1 MAVTMI
7 AAAASNGVIGVNN
20 RLPWRLPA
28 DMAYFVAQTKGKPV
42 LMGRKTFE
50 SLGKPLRDRMNVIL
64 SRTLTESPEGCVI
77 VRSAS
82 EAMNRFADEELMV
95 IGGEEI
101 YRLMLP
107 YANRILLT
115 EIEREYDGDAYFPAF
130 DRKEWKLV
138 SRTPG
143 ERDNRNDLPYAFCV
157 YERQTMDSANN

>member
-28 DMAYFVAQTKGKPV
+28 DMAYFVSQTKGKPV

-50 SLGKPLRDRMNVIL
+50 SLGKPLRDRTNVIL
-64 SRTLTESPEGCVI
+64 SRTLNEVPEGCMI
-77 VRSAS
+77 VRSVE
-82 EAMNRFADEELMV
+82 EALEPFKEQELMV

-101 YRLMLP
+101 YRQVLP

-115 EIEREYDGDAYFPAF
+115 EIDREYEGDAYFPVF
-130 DRKEWKLV
+130 DRTVWALV

-143 ERDNRNDLPYAFCV
+143 IRDEKNDLPYAFSV
-157 YERQTMDSANN
+157 YQRS